1 VTFVIAFVVVLVLI
15 GATAWLVRRFGAG
28 RLEAAGRGRQPRLAV
43 IDTATVDGRRKL
55 LIIRRDNVEHLLMIG
70 GPTDVVVETNIVR
83 TGATN
88 QREVQP
94 ARGGVADTL
103 PRAVPLPD
111 ATPWPPPL
119 EPTPVARLERPR
131 ISEEP
136 ILRPTQPEPAPRQQ
150 RPIEPLAGLAADL
163 ARPNQETPR
172 HFDLPRVPASS
183 PTPQSEPSAAPIS
196 PSVAP
201 AATAPVADANLADM
215 AHRLETALRRP
226 VPQSGQ
232 TTKHETMAPR
242 VELKVEP
249 PKGAPPKEVYD
260 NLEKEMASLLGRQPG
275 KT

>member
-1 VTFVIAFVVVLVLI
+1 
-15 GATAWLVRRFGAG
+15 
-28 RLEAAGRGRQPRLAV
+28 V

-94 ARGGVADTL
+94 ARGGVTDTL

-111 ATPWPPPL
+111 VTPWPPPIEL
-119 EPTPVARLERPR
+119 APVVRPERPR
-131 ISEEP
+131 LSEEP
-136 ILRPTQPEPAPRQQ
+136 ILRPTQPEPATRQQ
-150 RPIEPLAGLAADL
+150 RSVEPLAGLAADL

-172 HFDLPRVPASS
+172 HFDLPRVPATP

-196 PSVAP
+196 PPAAP
-201 AATAPVADANLADM
+201 ATTADTNLADM

-226 VPQSGQ
+226 VPQGGQ
-232 TTKHETMAPR
+232 ISKHEVMAPR
-242 VELKVEP
+242 VELKAEP
-249 PKGAPPKEVYD
+249 PKAVYD
-260 NLEKEMASLLGRQPG
+260 NLEKEMANLLGRQPG